1 MKHLLHTIPLF
12 FLFFSLIFIP
22 STAKAQD
29 TYNVATYNIRY
40 DNPGD
45 EGNLWQDRSPHL
57 ISLIQFHE
65 MDIIGTQ
72 EGLYNQLED
81 MKRELDFPYIGVAR
95 DDGDKKGEYSAVF
108 YNPEKFVLLE
118 HDTFWLSETPEK
130 PSVGWDASMERVCS
144 YGKFKTKQGDHT
156 FYVFNVHYDH
166 RGQKAREESS
176 KLLMEKIDEINKE
189 HLPCVLTGD
198 FNVTDD
204 NPAYKEIKE
213 GGEFKDTINLAP
225 FSHGPEGTFN
235 AFNWDYLPDRRID
248 YIFVTEHFKVIRHG
262 TLSDNYGK
270 KYPSDHFPVM
280 AEIKF

>member
-1 MKHLLHTIPLF
+1 MKRLLHSIPYF
-12 FLFFSLIFIP
+12 FLFFSLIFL
-22 STAKAQD
+22 SSKSNAQD
-29 TYNVATYNIRY
+29 TYNVATYNIRF

-108 YNPEKFVLLE
+108 YNPEKFELLE

-130 PSVGWDASMERVCS
+130 PSVGWDASMERICS
-144 YGKFKTKQGDHT
+144 YGKFKTKYGDNT

-189 HLPCVLTGD
+189 HLPCILTGD

-204 NPAYKEIKE
+204 NPAYKEIKD
-213 GGEFKDTINLAP
+213 GGKFKDTINLAP
-225 FSHGPEGTFN
+225 FTHGPEGTFN

-248 YIFVTEHFKVIRHG
+248 YIFVTEHFKVLRHG

>member
-1 MKHLLHTIPLF
+1 
-12 FLFFSLIFIP
+12 
-22 STAKAQD
+22 
-29 TYNVATYNIRY
+29 
-40 DNPGD
+40 
-45 EGNLWQDRSPHL
+45 
-57 ISLIQFHE
+57 
-65 MDIIGTQ
+65 
-72 EGLYNQLED
+72 
-81 MKRELDFPYIGVAR
+81 
-95 DDGDKKGEYSAVF
+95 
-108 YNPEKFVLLE
+108 
-118 HDTFWLSETPEK
+118 
-130 PSVGWDASMERVCS
+130 
-144 YGKFKTKQGDHT
+144 
-156 FYVFNVHYDH
+156 
-166 RGQKAREESS
+166 
-176 KLLMEKIDEINKE
+176 MEKIDEINKE

>member
-1 MKHLLHTIPLF
+1 MKHLLHPVSTAL
-12 FLFFSLIFIP
+12 LFFSFTFFY
-22 STAKAQD
+22 SKSMAQD
-29 TYNVATYNIRY
+29 TYNVATYNIRF

-45 EGNLWQDRSPHL
+45 EGNLWKDRSPHL

-81 MKRELDFPYIGVAR
+81 MKRDLDFPYIGVAR

-108 YNPEKFVLLE
+108 YNPDKFDLLE

-130 PSVGWDASMERVCS
+130 PSVGWDASMERICS
-144 YGKFKTKQGDHT
+144 YGKFKTKHGEKT

-176 KLLMEKIDEINKE
+176 KLLMDKINEINKDN
-189 HLPCVLTGD
+189 LPCILTGD

-204 NPAYKEIKE
+204 NPAYEEIQESGK
-213 GGEFKDTINLAP
+213 FKDSINLAP

-248 YIFVTEHFKVIRHG
+248 YVFVSEHFRVLRHG

-280 AEIKF
+280 AEVEF

>member
-1 MKHLLHTIPLF
+1 MGQN
-12 FLFFSLIFIP
+12 S
-22 STAKAQD
+22 
-29 TYNVATYNIRY
+29 YNVATYNIRY

-45 EGNLWQDRSPHL
+45 EGNLWKDRSPHL
-57 ISLIQFHE
+57 INLIQFHE

-81 MKRELDFPYIGVAR
+81 MSRELDFPYLGVAR

-108 YNPEKFVLLE
+108 YNPEKFELLE
-118 HDTFWLSETPEK
+118 HDTFWLSETPEE
-130 PSVGWDASMERVCS
+130 PSVGWDASMERICS
-144 YGKFKTKQGDHT
+144 YGKFKTKEGEKT

-166 RGQKAREESS
+166 RGQEARENSS
-176 KLLMEKIDEINKE
+176 KLLMEKIEEINTE
-189 HLPCVLTGD
+189 HLPCILTGD

-204 NPAYKEIKE
+204 NPAYKEIIEDGKL
-213 GGEFKDTINLAP
+213 KDTINLAP

-235 AFNWDYLPDRRID
+235 AFNWDYLPERRID
-248 YIFVTEHFKVIRHG
+248 YVFVSKHFEVVRHG